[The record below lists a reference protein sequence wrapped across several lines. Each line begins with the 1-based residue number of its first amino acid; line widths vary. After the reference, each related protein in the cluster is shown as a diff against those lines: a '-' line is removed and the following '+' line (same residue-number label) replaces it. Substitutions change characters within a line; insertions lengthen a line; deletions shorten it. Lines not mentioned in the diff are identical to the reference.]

1 MVPFFFGGKMK
12 EKKVTNLTAQERQE
26 LKQIKEKMIK
36 SQKEEPGKLSE
47 HLQAFNDAVIA
58 IIMTIIVLEIKP
70 PIHEVHYGDF
80 LADVGV
86 FLITF
91 FIIGD
96 FWYDLHIAFSYFVK
110 KPTKGTAIL
119 DMLFLVDLAIFP
131 VMTEWV
137 MEEHSTFAMV
147 NYGIVFLIAQLLK
160 IAVEYFGAK
169 PEFKDSKIMNIVLV
183 KKSLG
188 RISSTI
194 LINIILIILSFW
206 QPGIAMILY
215 LVIPVISLLTPTY
228 SSGFR

>member
-1 MVPFFFGGKMK
+1 MK
-12 EKKVTNLTAQERQE
+12 TKDASNLTSQEKEE
-26 LKQIKEKMIK
+26 LNQIKEKMIQR
-36 SQKEEPGKLSE
+36 QKEEPAKLSE

-70 PIHEVHYGDF
+70 PIHEVHYGSF

-119 DMLFLVDLAIFP
+119 DMLFLVDLSIFP
-131 VMTEWV
+131 VMTEWI
-137 MEEHSTFAMV
+137 MDEHSTFAMI

-160 IAVEYFGAK
+160 IAVEYFGAR
-169 PEFKDSKIMNIVLV
+169 PEFKDSKIMNIVLI
-183 KKSLG
+183 KTSMG
-188 RISSTI
+188 RIVSTI
-194 LINIILIILSFW
+194 LINIFLIILSFW
-206 QPGIAMILY
+206 QPDVAMILY
-215 LVIPVISLLTPTY
+215 LIIPVISLLTPTRNR
-228 SSGFR
+228 GFR

>member
-1 MVPFFFGGKMK
+1 MK
-12 EKKVTNLTAQERQE
+12 TKNSLNLTTQEKEE
-26 LKQIKEKMIK
+26 LNQIKEKMAQ
-36 SQKEEPGKLSE
+36 SQKEEPAKLSE

-70 PIHEVHYGDF
+70 PVHEVHYGDF

-119 DMLFLVDLAIFP
+119 DMLFLVDLSIFP
-131 VMTEWV
+131 VMTEWI
-137 MEEHSTFAMV
+137 MDEHSTFAMI
-147 NYGIVFLIAQLLK
+147 NYGVVFLIAQLLK
-160 IAVEYFGAK
+160 IAVEYFGAR

-183 KKSLG
+183 KKSIG
-188 RISSTI
+188 RITSTI
-194 LINIILIILSFW
+194 AINIFLIILSFW
-206 QPGIAMILY
+206 EPDITMILY
-215 LVIPVISLLTPTY
+215 LVIPVISLVTPTHNR
-228 SSGFR
+228 GFR

>member
-1 MVPFFFGGKMK
+1 MEKDKKLTTQEK
-12 EKKVTNLTAQERQE
+12 EE
-26 LKQIKEKMIK
+26 LVRIKEKMVK
-36 SQKEEPGKLSE
+36 SQKEEPAKLSE

-119 DMLFLVDLAIFP
+119 DMLFLVDLSIFP
-131 VMTEWV
+131 VMTEWI
-137 MEEHSTFAMV
+137 MEEHSTFAMI
-147 NYGIVFLIAQLLK
+147 NYGVVFLIAQLLK
-160 IAVEYFGAK
+160 IAVEYFGAR

-183 KKSLG
+183 RKSIG
-188 RISSTI
+188 RITTTI
-194 LINIILIILSFW
+194 LINIFLIILSFW

-215 LVIPVISLLTPTY
+215 LVIPVISLLTPTHNR
-228 SSGFR
+228 GLR

>member
-1 MVPFFFGGKMK
+1 MREQKNIS
-12 EKKVTNLTAQERQE
+12 NLTAAEKEE
-26 LKQIKEKMIK
+26 LNQIKEKMIRG
-36 SQKEEPGKLSE
+36 QKEEPAKLSE

-96 FWYDLHIAFSYFVK
+96 FWYDLHVAFSYFVK
-110 KPTKGTAIL
+110 KPTKATAIL
-119 DMLFLVDLAIFP
+119 DMLFLVNLSIFP
-131 VMTEWV
+131 VMTEWI
-137 MEEHSTFAMV
+137 MEEHSTFAMI

-169 PEFKDSKIMNIVLV
+169 PEFKDSKIMDIVLIRH
-183 KKSLG
+183 SMW
-188 RISSTI
+188 RILSTI
-194 LINIILIILSFW
+194 LINIFLIILSFW
-206 QPGIAMILY
+206 QPDIAMILY
-215 LVIPVISLLTPTY
+215 LVIPVISLITPTH
-228 SSGFR
+228 SRGLR